1 MTFKIYE
8 SEREK
13 QARIRARKVYNRIRY
28 LPLEKQKEILN
39 RLYVGLMPP
48 EENPVIN
55 QNPTE
60 LESNIREV
68 IYIMQILRKEMDI
81 SSLELL
87 NMIEDGVG
95 IEEAVNNCQF
105 YENYGNQ
112 YTVLNRWR
120 GLE

>member
-1 MTFKIYE
+1 MTFTIYK

-28 LPLEKQKEILN
+28 LPLEKQKEVLN

-55 QNPTE
+55 PNPTE

-68 IYIMQILRKEMDI
+68 ICIMQILRKEMDI
-81 SSLELL
+81 SSLGLL
-87 NMIEDGVG
+87 NMIEEGVG

-105 YENYGNQ
+105 YEEYGNQ
-112 YTVLNRWR
+112 YTILNRWR

>member
-1 MTFKIYE
+1 MTFTIYE

-55 QNPTE
+55 QNQQ
-60 LESNIREV
+60 N
-68 IYIMQILRKEMDI
+68 
-81 SSLELL
+81 
-87 NMIEDGVG
+87 
-95 IEEAVNNCQF
+95 
-105 YENYGNQ
+105 
-112 YTVLNRWR
+112 
-120 GLE
+120 